1 VIGFDAEHPKA
12 VMDRTAP
19 RFSAPFL
26 DERYVI
32 EAHLGSGG
40 TGAVYR
46 AFDREQMRD
55 VAIKVLHPR
64 FAQRGDLLA
73 RLRREARAL
82 EHLTH
87 PNTVRVFGSGTLDD
101 GRFAIVLEYLRGQN
115 MHWIR
120 AATPVRRLPVGRV
133 LPMIAQACFALHEAH
148 AVGIVHRDIK
158 PENLFVESRDRPS
171 GVQVSPSADEAER
184 SKDFV
189 RVIDF
194 GCARVSSRE
203 IGLESEFHTNA
214 GAVLGTLAFVSPE
227 QVYGKPVT
235 AASDIYSLGVVAYEM
250 LSGRLPFSARSPL
263 AFPEL
268 HATQAPIPLDARVP
282 GLSFPKA
289 VVATVHRALAKRPE
303 DRFASAHDFGD
314 ALLAALPQPT
324 EAPETGIFARLSK
337 LFG

>member
-1 VIGFDAEHPKA
+1 
-12 VMDRTAP
+12 MDRTAP

-46 AFDREQMRD
+46 AFDHKQLRE

-120 AATPVRRLPVGRV
+120 AATPDRRLPVGRV
-133 LPMIAQACFALHEAH
+133 LPMVAQACFALHEAH

-194 GCARVSSRE
+194 GCARGSSRE

-268 HATQAPIPLDARVP
+268 HASHAPIPLDERVP

-303 DRFASAHDFGD
+303 DRFATAEDFGD
-314 ALLAALPQPT
+314 ALLAALPHPT
-324 EAPETGIFARLSK
+324 EAPEPGLFARLSK